1 MSAAVKERPPGGGLL
16 EESPCL
22 GRINRFSSSRA
33 ASGTTLTVLVV
44 ELGDLVSGGK
54 IFPKAGN
61 FFLDN
66 KTVEEPPG
74 KIALLGGLQASLA
87 PYSGP
92 ASIGSQKWNEC
103 QLGALDQWGSPA
115 APGDPSR

>member
-1 MSAAVKERPPGGGLL
+1 VSAAVKERPPRGGLL

-33 ASGTTLTVLVV
+33 ASGTTLVVLVV
-44 ELGDLVSGGK
+44 ESGDLVSGGK

-61 FFLDN
+61 FF
-66 KTVEEPPG
+66 PG
-74 KIALLGGLQASLA
+74 QRDGGGAAGQNRPIGRLAGETRALL
-87 PYSGP
+87 GP

-103 QLGALDQWGSPA
+103 ELGALDQ
-115 APGDPSR
+115 